1 MDGAAQTHVCLP
13 ASSVCVCR
21 VCACRVCVPAVCAS
35 AVCVRLPCACACRV
49 RVPAMCAPAVCAP
62 AVCVCRVR
70 VSAVCVCLPRVC
82 LLCVC
87 ACRVCVPAVCVP
99 AVCVCL
105 TCVCLPCVCP
115 WYATSAPACLAS
127 VLEDK
132 IHNEGEFLRY
142 KKEMPQE
149 LEGLNSNRFFMAT
162 RWEQLSPRCAG
173 TLGLEETPSVP
184 MTPCL
189 FSFVCTECAVSYRDR
204 KALWMKSAI
213 PRSRAFHGA
222 SMFIVNSDT

>member
-1 MDGAAQTHVCLP
+1 M
-13 ASSVCVCR
+13 CVFLHLLC
-21 VCACRVCVPAVCAS
+21 VSAVCVPAVCAPAVCVRLLCVCLLCVCLPCVCTCRVCAS

-49 RVPAMCAPAVCAP
+49 RVPAMCAPAGCAP
-62 AVCVCRVR
+62 AR
-70 VSAVCVCLPRVC
+70 CVCLP
-82 LLCVC
+82 
-87 ACRVCVPAVCVP
+87 
-99 AVCVCL
+99 CVCL
-105 TCVCLPCVCP
+105 PCVCLPCVCLPCVCP

-189 FSFVCTECAVSYRDR
+189 FSFVCTGCAVSYRDR
-204 KALWMKSAI
+204 KVLWMKSAI
-213 PRSRAFHGA
+213 PRSRAFHWA